1 MATMPSTQAAAQGR
15 TWEQMMID
23 RQQGE
28 RAATGFALPEG
39 ATVLRDVAYGE
50 HRLQR
55 LDVYRPAKAQGAPII
70 VMVHG
75 GAWRL
80 GNKSMGRGVAN
91 KVSHWVGKGWLLVSL
106 DYRLLPEARPLEQAR
121 DVASALAFVQSK
133 AAEWGGDPARIVLMG
148 HSSGAHL
155 VSLLTADP
163 ALAAGVSTKPWLATV
178 AIDSA
183 AFDVERI
190 MRERHFGF
198 YDAAFGGTAQE
209 WQAASPLH
217 RLRELRAPVL
227 AICSSRRGDSCPQ
240 AQAFAAKASTV
251 GGRVTVQP
259 EDLSHGELNERL
271 GTPGPYTDRVDVF
284 LRSVGLP

>member
-28 RAATGFALPEG
+28 RAATEFALPEG

-121 DVASALAFVQSK
+121 DVASALAFV
-133 AAEWGGDPARIVLMG
+133 
-148 HSSGAHL
+148 
-155 VSLLTADP
+155 
-163 ALAAGVSTKPWLATV
+163 
-178 AIDSA
+178 
-183 AFDVERI
+183 
-190 MRERHFGF
+190 
-198 YDAAFGGTAQE
+198 
-209 WQAASPLH
+209 
-217 RLRELRAPVL
+217 
-227 AICSSRRGDSCPQ
+227 
-240 AQAFAAKASTV
+240 
-251 GGRVTVQP
+251 
-259 EDLSHGELNERL
+259 
-271 GTPGPYTDRVDVF
+271 
-284 LRSVGLP
+284 